1 MVNNELVKKR
11 TIIAGA
17 TFIIMNSLIKKKKQ
31 KRRWWITQLF
41 KNRDEHG
48 GLSLIND
55 LLFQESGQFENF
67 VRMAYS
73 DFKYLVSLIRPQ
85 VEKKTT
91 HWRKPI
97 SVEERLAVTLRF
109 LVTGDSYTSLQY
121 TFKISKSTI
130 SSIIP
135 EICIALT
142 KVLSDSIF
150 YKNINN
156 ILFVG

>member
-1 MVNNELVKKR
+1 MVNNELVKRR

-17 TFIIMNSLIKKKKQ
+17 TFIILNSLIKKKQNKKQ

-48 GLSLIND
+48 GLNLIND

-85 VEKKTT
+85 VEKQTT

-109 LVTGDSYTSLQY
+109 LATGDSYTSLQY

-130 SSIIP
+130 SNIIP
-135 EICIALT
+135 EVCIALT
-142 KVLSDSIF
+142 NVLSDMI
-150 YKNINN
+150 KVRNKM
-156 ILFVG
+156 

>member
-1 MVNNELVKKR
+1 MVNNELVKRR

-17 TFIIMNSLIKKKKQ
+17 TFIILNSLIKKEQKIKQ

-48 GLSLIND
+48 GLNLIND

-67 VRMAYS
+67 VRIAYS

-85 VEKKTT
+85 VEKQTT

-109 LVTGDSYTSLQY
+109 LATGDSYTSLQY

-135 EICIALT
+135 EVCIALT
-142 KVLSDSIF
+142 NVLSDMI
-150 YKNINN
+150 KVRIKCK
-156 ILFVG
+156 